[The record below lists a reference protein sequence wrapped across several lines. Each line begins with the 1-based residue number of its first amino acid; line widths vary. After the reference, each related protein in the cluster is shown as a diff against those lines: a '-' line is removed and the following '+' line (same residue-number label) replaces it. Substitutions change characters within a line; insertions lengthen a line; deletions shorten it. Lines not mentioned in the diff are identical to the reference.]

1 MRRRRIIRRRIIRRE
16 DEEKEESGRGGAAGD
31 RIRIMAE
38 AVSEV
43 PLSHAD
49 QGSRGRAKSKE
60 GACLS

>member
-16 DEEKEESGRGGAAGD
+16 DEEKEESGRGAAGD
-31 RIRIMAE
+31 RITEAE
-38 AVSEV
+38 AVGEV